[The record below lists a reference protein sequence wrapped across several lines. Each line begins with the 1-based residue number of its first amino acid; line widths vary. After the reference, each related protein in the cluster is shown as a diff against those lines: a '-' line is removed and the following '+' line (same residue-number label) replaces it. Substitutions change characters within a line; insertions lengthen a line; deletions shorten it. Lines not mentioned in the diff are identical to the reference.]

1 MKTLRI
7 IIELIASVLNLAIV
21 IYLFKKIKDDD
32 VIVQDA
38 DKYMK

>member
-38 DKYMK
+38 DTYMK

>member
-32 VIVQDA
+32 LIVQDA
-38 DKYMK
+38 DTYMK